1 MSKKNNSNDKTTE
14 AKLLDALSKQS
25 MSQEKIETLLQELVK
40 WVKVTSHSQVGKIL
54 SEQVQSQGQKIT
66 FKNSDGK
73 KTTKEL
79 SELSGMDPA
88 DISRDWKKWTRA
100 GIAEQI
106 SAQGGSRGKS
116 LFSLEDFGIDVPK
129 TIEKILPEKSKPEI
143 KEG

>member
-1 MSKKNNSNDKTTE
+1 MSKKNDSNDKTAE
-14 AKLLDALSKQS
+14 AELLDALNKQS
-25 MSQEKIETLLQELVK
+25 LSQEKIIVLLQELAK

-54 SEQVQSQGQKIT
+54 SEQVQSPAQKIA

-88 DISRDWKKWTRA
+88 DVSRDWKKWTRA

-106 SAQGGSRGKS
+106 PAQGGSRGKS
-116 LFSLEDFGIDVPK
+116 LFSLEDFGIEVPK
-129 TIEKILPEKSKPEI
+129 TAEKTIPEKSKPEI